1 MNVSITETYYCIT
14 NVEQWKANVE
24 DYLNAKAK
32 RGETTVQ
39 NKEICQY
46 DELSLFF

>member
-1 MNVSITETYYCIT
+1 ML
-14 NVEQWKANVE
+14 

-39 NKEICQY
+39 NKEIICHY
-46 DELSLFF
+46 DELSIF